1 MNKIIISFCVGMVFS
16 TIIHSQTNSEST
28 IKPDTIS
35 NELYP
40 KAIVSYNFFESLVN
54 EVSVYRKNRLIS
66 LDAFLEK
73 KEEKNCVI
81 LDTRSKEMYDKKH
94 VKGAIHLNFS
104 DFTQI
109 NLDRIMYQYA
119 GRNTQIL
126 IYCNNN
132 FADPIKPNLQDPA
145 FASKVSYPSE
155 DMRSEIFNPTLMS
168 GNSLALNIPTFINL
182 YGYGYRNIYEL
193 DELVYTNDPRIEFE
207 GTDVELSK

>member
-1 MNKIIISFCVGMVFS
+1 MNKIIISFCVGMAFS
-16 TIIHSQTNSEST
+16 TLIYSQNNNESDV
-28 IKPDTIS
+28 KADTIS
-35 NELYP
+35 NESYP
-40 KAIVSYNFFESLVN
+40 KAIVSYSFYDSLVN
-54 EVSVYRKNRLIS
+54 EVSAYRKNRLIS
-66 LDAFLEK
+66 LDAFLTK
-73 KEEKNCVI
+73 KEEENCVI
-81 LDTRSKEMYDKKH
+81 LDTRSKEMYDRKH

-104 DFTQI
+104 DFTQF
-109 NLDRIMYQYA
+109 NLDQIMSEYA

-145 FASKVSYPSE
+145 FVSKVALPVFE
-155 DMRSEIFNPTLMS
+155 DEASINPTLMS

-182 YGYGYRNIYEL
+182 YGYGYRNIFEL